1 MSPQQEQQLLK
12 AVNKIG
18 KALSTM
24 NVVREEKEY
33 ITIKEAAER
42 FNYSERTIRQLRYE
56 GRLTDFK
63 HSASGRKFKYSV
75 EELEKV
81 FEIKNK

>member
-33 ITIKEAAER
+33 ITLEEAAKR
-42 FNYSERTIRQLRYE
+42 FGVCAYSIRKRRYE
-56 GRLTDFK
+56 GKLTDFL
-63 HSASGRKFKYSV
+63 HTDTGRKFKYSV